1 MPNSSDE
8 ELVTPD
14 NNFTK
19 SFEVEFESAECC
31 HSAEDYVKC
40 ILSSFLLNL
49 CSGGCTV
56 AIFHPIF
63 DLLFTHFL
71 LNRVVHSSHF
81 WLLFI
86 SLAEESTKSE

>member
-40 ILSSFLLNL
+40 ILSSFSLNSH
-49 CSGGCTV
+49 SGGFTV
-56 AIFHPIF
+56 AIFQPIF
-63 DLLFTHFL
+63 YPLFAHFL
-71 LNRVVHSSHF
+71 MI
-81 WLLFI
+81 LLP
-86 SLAEESTKSE
+86 K